1 MINTGDKLLC
11 TQGND
16 FYSEGKIYT
25 VGRIVNNKYFQVLT
39 ADNDDHWYATLGDNG
54 IYVSFDSMTAKSS
67 KACFDEVFDEI
78 SYKSIV

>member
-16 FYSEGKIYT
+16 FYLEGKIYT
-25 VGRIVNNKYFQVLT
+25 VGRIVNNKYFQVST
-39 ADNDDHWYATLGDNG
+39 GSNDDHWYATLDDNG

-67 KACFDEVFDEI
+67 KAWFDQVSDKD
-78 SYKSIV
+78 SA